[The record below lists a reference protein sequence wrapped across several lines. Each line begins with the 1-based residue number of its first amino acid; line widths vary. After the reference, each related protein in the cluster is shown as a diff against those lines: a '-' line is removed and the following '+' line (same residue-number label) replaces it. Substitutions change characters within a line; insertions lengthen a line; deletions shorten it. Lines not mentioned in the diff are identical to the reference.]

1 MSSYMQDIPVRN
13 TELLNILNKY
23 RDLLTRDKDQ
33 FVEDF
38 HRSCK
43 EQKDNRHWL
52 VGDGHLQEILDQGE
66 RHEGFPDYMYGY
78 EMSVNRKKHQFFA
91 EDTHPTVR
99 RDRTAEISNINRLIT
114 QWLGVRT
121 TALTAYYPPG
131 GFISW
136 HNNANASA
144 YNLIFTWSEEGNG
157 QFDYVDPRTKEVVS
171 MPDKV
176 GWQCKAAYFGNYGEK
191 DRLFY
196 HCAKTDCWRLT
207 VSFTFDTSSMSEDYR
222 ADLIDE
228 ISSEE

>member
-1 MSSYMQDIPVRN
+1 MQDIPVRN
-13 TELLNILNKY
+13 KELLNILNKY
-23 RDLLTRDKDQ
+23 RDFLTRDKEQ
-33 FVEDF
+33 FEKDF
-38 HRSCK
+38 HKSCV

-52 VGDGHLQEILDQGE
+52 AGDGHLEEILDQGE

-78 EMSVNRKKHQFFA
+78 EMSVNRKKHQFF
-91 EDTHPTVR
+91 EPDTHPVIR
-99 RDRTAEISNINRLIT
+99 RDRTAELGNMNRLVT
-114 QWLGVRT
+114 QFLGVRT

-144 YNLIFTWSEEGNG
+144 YNLIFTWSEEGKG
-157 QFDYVDPRTKEVVS
+157 QFDYVDPRTKEIVS
-171 MPDKV
+171 MPDHA
-176 GWQCKAAYFGNYGEK
+176 GWQCKAAYFGHYGEK

-222 ADLIDE
+222 AELIEE